1 MVQTMRKIMSGECT
15 DAQIGGLLVALRAKG
30 ETVEEVAAAAQV
42 MRELASGVV
51 CDTDELMDIVGTGGD
66 GVSTFNVSTCSALVA
81 AAAGIKIA
89 KHGNRAVSSSSG
101 AADVLEAAGVNI
113 DLNAEQVAAC
123 VNKVG
128 LGFMFAPKHHGA
140 MRHAIGPRKDLGMR
154 TIFNVLGPLTNPAS
168 APRQLM
174 GVYAEHLVVP
184 MAEVLGRLGSQRAM
198 VVHAQD
204 GMDEISVGSS
214 TQVAELNNGKVTSS
228 VIDPSMFSMQLSD
241 TSKIKVDSAAE
252 SLEMVKSVLNNT
264 EGPARD
270 IVALNSGAAIY
281 IAGITDTHKLG
292 VEKAL
297 EIIAGGGAMK
307 KLDELVA
314 CSNAC

>member
-1 MVQTMRKIMSGECT
+1 MQ
-15 DAQIGGLLVALRAKG
+15 
-30 ETVEEVAAAAQV
+30 
-42 MRELASGVV
+42 
-51 CDTDELMDIVGTGGD
+51 
-66 GVSTFNVSTCSALVA
+66 
-81 AAAGIKIA
+81 
-89 KHGNRAVSSSSG
+89 
-101 AADVLEAAGVNI
+101 
-113 DLNAEQVAAC
+113 
-123 VNKVG
+123 
-128 LGFMFAPKHHGA
+128 
-140 MRHAIGPRKDLGMR
+140 
-154 TIFNVLGPLTNPAS
+154 
-168 APRQLM
+168 
-174 GVYAEHLVVP
+174 
-184 MAEVLGRLGSQRAM
+184 
-198 VVHAQD
+198 
-204 GMDEISVGSS
+204 
-214 TQVAELNNGKVTSS
+214 VTSS